1 MNPGPG
7 AGRVSGPELN
17 RAHPFAGVTDQ
28 AAPASPAPKRRR
40 GRPVRSG
47 RVMPFTAVAPYF
59 LSGSSDGVGC
69 LNGNVL
75 NIDFAWLCICSCICT
90 NMFFDCSM

>member
-1 MNPGPG
+1 MNPGS
-7 AGRVSGPELN
+7 VSGLVPGPEPD
-17 RAHPFAGVTDQ
+17 RAHPFAGVTSC
-28 AAPASPAPKRRR
+28 AAPANPAPKRQR
-40 GRPVRSG
+40 GRFVPSG
-47 RVMPFTAVAPYF
+47 RVMPFTTIAPYF